1 MKISDYP
8 LIKTIILFLIG
19 FLLAFYVKI
28 DLYFSLSLIILFV
41 LLSILFF
48 KLQSKISSIT
58 ISLALITI
66 GYLLFSFSYY
76 ENEKEKKL
84 LDKLEGKNILLY
96 GYVLKVELLEKEKI
110 QFQLDCDQI
119 IVNNS
124 SVQINQKVLVNLS
137 LRDNTLSLN
146 YFDKIISPGNYIR
159 ISGSLAKPAEAN
171 FIGDFDQRF
180 YLKSKNIN
188 YILNSNIFE
197 DLNLIKED
205 NSIFN
210 FSRHLSAL
218 RQKLKSQI
226 EQHFDFLN
234 AAYIKGLFIA
244 ERSDIPEEIKEDFI
258 NSGVIHVLAVSGLH
272 TGYIALILFAI
283 TGRFNKWLRLIFVA
297 IGLFVFAHLA
307 NLSPSVVRASI
318 MCVVVLLSLLIERN
332 NPLLNSI
339 ALSALII
346 LLINPLDIFN
356 PGFQLSFS
364 AVLSIALIYPVLI
377 KITSASKLHGWKK
390 YFVDMIL
397 ISVAVSIGTFPFVIT
412 YYHKFSFIALLANL
426 IVIPLT
432 GIILGGIILN
442 LVVINLFPFVSSIY
456 KLGLVELINF
466 NFDAVKFFGNLPIA
480 YTSLKD
486 FSIYNAFTFFLM
498 LVIIILIINKN
509 YKPLIKFV
517 IVFILIFNYIFHY
530 KSLSTEK
537 INPNA
542 SYLFLIKM
550 NNSNSIFIGDAKDN
564 FFKFYEKSD
573 NPSAVVNDFKKLD
586 NIFWNINVERLKQ
599 ASISS
604 NAMWLNNNL
613 RSRINNM
620 NISRLEND
628 IWYFGERSSS
638 DLEEITNQ
646 DRSVKHRF
654 LKNSFTEM
662 VLFNDWII
670 IISPV
675 EIEKIKRRLNKSFSK
690 FIYIKPDLDT
700 MSIKSTENDL
710 AIVPLNLDKTG
721 MKIFEIKTR
730 DLKEINWR

>member
-19 FLLAFYVKI
+19 FPLAIYVKI
-28 DLYFSLSLIILFV
+28 DPYFSLSLVILLV
-41 LLSILFF
+41 LLSILSL
-48 KLQSKISSIT
+48 KLHSKFNSIT
-58 ISLALITI
+58 ISLALITT
-66 GYLLFSFSYY
+66 GYLLFSSSYY

-96 GYVLKVELLEKEKI
+96 GDVSKVELIEKEKI
-110 QFQLDCDQI
+110 QFQLDCDHI
-119 IVNNS
+119 IVNNL
-124 SVQINQKVLVNLS
+124 SVRINQKILVNLS

-146 YFDKIISPGNYIR
+146 YFNKIISPGNYIR
-159 ISGSLAKPAEAN
+159 ISGNLSKPSEAS

-180 YLKSKNIN
+180 YLKSKDIN

-197 DLNLIKED
+197 DLNLIKTD

-210 FSRHLSAL
+210 FSKHLSAL
-218 RQKLKSQI
+218 RQKLKLQI
-226 EQHFDFLN
+226 EQHFDFLT

-283 TGRFNKWLRLIFVA
+283 TGRLNKWLRLIFVA

-318 MCVVVLLSLLIERN
+318 MCVVVLLSMMIERN

-346 LLINPLDIFN
+346 LLINPLDILN

-364 AVLSIALIYPVLI
+364 AVLSIALIYPVLV

-412 YYHKFSFIALLANL
+412 YYNKFSFIALFANL

-466 NFDAVKFFGNLPIA
+466 NIDAVKFFGNLPIA

-486 FSIYNAFTFFLM
+486 FSIYNALTFFLM
-498 LVIIILIINKN
+498 LAIIIHIMNKN
-509 YKPLIKFV
+509 YRTMSKFT
-517 IVFILIFNYIFHY
+517 IVVVLIFNYTFHY
-530 KSLSTEK
+530 KSLSNEK

-542 SYLFLIKM
+542 SYLCLIKM
-550 NNSNSIFIGDAKDN
+550 NNSNSVFIGDAKDN
-564 FFKFYEKSD
+564 FFKFYEKLS
-573 NPSAVVNDFKKLD
+573 NPIAVVKDFKKID
-586 NIFWNINVERLKQ
+586 KIFWHMNVEQLKQ

-604 NAMWLNNNL
+604 NAIWLSNNL
-613 RSRINNM
+613 RSRINNK
-620 NISRLEND
+620 NISRLGND
-628 IWYFGERSSS
+628 IWYFGEGLFSDWKHSS
-638 DLEEITNQ
+638 IQN
-646 DRSVKHRF
+646 RSVKHLF
-654 LKNSFTEM
+654 LENSFTEII
-662 VLFNDWII
+662 LFNEWII
-670 IISPV
+670 ILSPI
-675 EIEKIKRRLNKSFSK
+675 EFEKIKKRLDKSLSK

-700 MSIKSTENDL
+700 LSIKSTENDL
-710 AIVPLNLDKTG
+710 AIIPLNLDKTG
-721 MKIFEIKTR
+721 MKIFEIKTT